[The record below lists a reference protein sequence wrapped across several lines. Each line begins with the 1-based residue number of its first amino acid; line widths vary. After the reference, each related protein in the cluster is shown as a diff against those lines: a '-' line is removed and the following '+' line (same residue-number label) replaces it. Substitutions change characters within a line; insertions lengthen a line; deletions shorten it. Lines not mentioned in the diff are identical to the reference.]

1 MGRLFINALQQS
13 DIALLM
19 GYLTMV
25 AVLVV
30 FFNLV
35 ADLAYAWLDPRVKY
49 D

>member
-13 DIALLM
+13 DIPLLM
-19 GYLTMV
+19 GYLNLT
-25 AVLVV
+25 AILVV

-35 ADLAYAWLDPRVKY
+35 ADVTYAWLDPRVKF